1 MYYVVI
7 GGSSAL
13 VFERERVAG
22 VGGGGGSTFLLSY
35 LSVSAHY
42 TDADIDMCQMDGLV
56 KNDPLC
62 IAQVGEFM
70 TSFRL
75 LSSVNIPT
83 LSSFLP
89 PWT

>member
-13 VFERERVAG
+13 VFERECVAGAVG
-22 VGGGGGSTFLLSY
+22 VGGTFLLSY

>member
-13 VFERERVAG
+13 VFERECVVGAGG
-22 VGGGGGSTFLLSY
+22 VGGTFLLSY

>member
-1 MYYVVI
+1 MCMYYVVI

-13 VFERERVAG
+13 VFERECVAGAVG
-22 VGGGGGSTFLLSY
+22 VGGTFLLSY

-89 PWT
+89 P